1 MSKLDK
7 FKRKKKIEEN
17 GFSSISDLMSGLMI
31 IFLFIAVS
39 FMSRV
44 VDENIKIKKQQETVE
59 NIVETYEDNK
69 VSLYDDLYGEF
80 KGDMKTWDM
89 EIDKD
94 GTIRFNEPDVYFE
107 KGKSELKNEF
117 KEILNSFFPRYIKLV
132 YDNYKDNVKEIRIEG
147 HTSSEW
153 EENSTKKDSY
163 FGNMELS
170 QDRTRN
176 VLNYVMNMSELQVY
190 EDWLI
195 DNITANGMSYSKRIL
210 KEDNTEDES
219 ASRRVEFKIITN
231 SEETIND
238 ILDNYNE

>member
-147 HTSSEW
+147 HTSSG
-153 EENSTKKDSY
+153 KKIQLKKIHILGIWSY
-163 FGNMELS
+163 LKIEQEM
-170 QDRTRN
+170 
-176 VLNYVMNMSELQVY
+176 Y
-190 EDWLI
+190 LI
-195 DNITANGMSYSKRIL
+195 ML
-210 KEDNTEDES
+210 
-219 ASRRVEFKIITN
+219 
-231 SEETIND
+231 
-238 ILDNYNE
+238 